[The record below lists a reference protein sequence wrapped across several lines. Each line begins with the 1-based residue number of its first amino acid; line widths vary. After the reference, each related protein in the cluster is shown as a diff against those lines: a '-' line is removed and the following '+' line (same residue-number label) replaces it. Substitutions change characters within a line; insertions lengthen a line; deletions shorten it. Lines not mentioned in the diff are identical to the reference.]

1 MTGNPQYDPNETAR
15 PVAVNVEALQQIL
28 GLLARAAEM
37 AVKAGFPPDAF
48 TAAAWQSYVMASPGL
63 AEHIAEMQFEAA
75 LEEWRKSG
83 RMAKA

>member
-1 MTGNPQYDPNETAR
+1 MTVD
-15 PVAVNVEALQQIL
+15 VEALQQIL
-28 GLLARAAEM
+28 GLLSKAAEL
-37 AVKAGFPPDAF
+37 AAQAGFPPDAF